1 MKCVQQLVAVWCR
14 IRFQHFE
21 YRSFTVAASMRR
33 PPCVKRYAD
42 FFLFVHRYCPLP
54 TNGRH
59 STPQPPVRGFFPAAI
74 AIVPRRPTGG
84 ATSLPPTPLVFILRK
99 VFLPLTTTPRCRP
112 AGGASLPSV
121 PLLSTIAQFRPASI
135 RTLFVGN
142 SACQLGSF
150 FKLIGCCH
158 LRIELNAPSCDR
170 PFVPPRPRSH
180 PDSAIGVSR
189 HPS

>member
-1 MKCVQQLVAVWCR
+1 MSSDMP
-14 IRFQHFE
+14 IFFS
-21 YRSFTVAASMRR
+21 SFI
-33 PPCVKRYAD
+33 D
-42 FFLFVHRYCPLP
+42 
-54 TNGRH
+54 
-59 STPQPPVRGFFPAAI
+59 I
-74 AIVPRRPTGG
+74 ALCRPTGG
-84 ATSLPPTPLVFILRK
+84 TALLNLPSGGSSPPPSLSFPADQREAPPASHLLLWFLFLGRFFFLSPLLLVADQRE
-99 VFLPLTTTPRCRP
+99 
-112 AGGASLPSV
+112 ASLPSV

-135 RTLFVGN
+135 RTLFGGN

>member
-1 MKCVQQLVAVWCR
+1 MGLDTVAATDNPR
-14 IRFQHFE
+14 AFP
-21 YRSFTVAASMRR
+21 YRSLTVAASMRR

-99 VFLPLTTTPRCRP
+99 VFFLSPLLLVADQREAPRCRP
-112 AGGASLPSV
+112 SRCYPPSLNFA
-121 PLLSTIAQFRPASI
+121 PLPFALCSE
-135 RTLFVGN
+135 VN

>member
-1 MKCVQQLVAVWCR
+1 VSSDMP
-14 IRFQHFE
+14 IFFS
-21 YRSFTVAASMRR
+21 SFI
-33 PPCVKRYAD
+33 D
-42 FFLFVHRYCPLP
+42 
-54 TNGRH
+54 
-59 STPQPPVRGFFPAAI
+59 I
-74 AIVPRRPTGG
+74 ALCRPTGG
-84 ATSLPPTPLVFILRK
+84 TALLNLPSGGSSPPPSLSFPADQREAPPASHLLLWFLFLGRFFFLSPLLLVADQREA
-99 VFLPLTTTPRCRP
+99 PRCRP
-112 AGGASLPSV
+112 SRCYPPSLNFA
-121 PLLSTIAQFRPASI
+121 PLPFALCSE
-135 RTLFVGN
+135 VN

>member
-1 MKCVQQLVAVWCR
+1 MVMRGVQYRRTAVAPVKLRPSCR
-14 IRFQHFE
+14 ILQIWDSVELSQHSAMPMERGAGSSRAFP
-21 YRSFTVAASMRR
+21 YRSLTVAASMRR

-112 AGGASLPSV
+112 AGGLVAV
-121 PLLSTIAQFRPASI
+121 RPAVIHHRSI
-135 RTLFVGN
+135 
-142 SACQLGSF
+142 S
-150 FKLIGCCH
+150 
-158 LRIELNAPSCDR
+158 
-170 PFVPPRPRSH
+170 PRFHSH
-180 PDSAIGVSR
+180 SVR
-189 HPS
+189 R